1 MVACLRAFFL
11 VSLFLLVPPLGIA
24 NALTYSHELPTNT
37 IFFEDFEDAA
47 SDQNWFSNDTCTG
60 GNFVAARNTTRSY
73 TGDASAWI
81 RCTAASQDA
90 DLRRTVSSQAD
101 IVQLETR
108 FAFNNLCR
116 TSVTAVALFLS
127 IEYWDGTSR
136 HEGHIRFL
144 PGATAPRL
152 IVLTG
157 DGTSTVELY
166 RVSTN
171 NAGLNAYDDSSN
183 TRGQEAWHWFRVKV
197 RRSTN
202 AYISVESSFFAGS
215 WNSNSSWANLAAL
228 ADTTKGSPAI
238 ADKQWGLEVGM
249 IQTTS
254 AAPCIFHFDNILL
267 TDETPGG
274 PNVVTFAVSNSAFV
288 LALLM
293 GIVAIVAVLNR
304 MHIIGP
310 RAARSGPTTFTQ
322 GTGQSKQN
330 RDFTM
335 VIVFV
340 LIAIFVVSMF
350 ALYFKGLGA

>member
-1 MVACLRAFFL
+1 MFAGIFL
-11 VSLFLLVPPLGIA
+11 GLLLATLPLGIA
-24 NALTYSHELPTNT
+24 NALVYSHELPTNT

-60 GNFVAARNTTRSY
+60 GGFVAARNTTRSY

-101 IVQLETR
+101 TVQLETR

-197 RRSTN
+197 KRSTN
-202 AYISVESSFFAGS
+202 AYVSVESSFFTGS
-215 WNSNSSWANLAAL
+215 WSSNSSWANLAAI
-228 ADTTKGSPAI
+228 ADTTKGSAAM

-249 IQTTS
+249 IQTTT

-274 PNVVTFAVSNSAFV
+274 PGIVTFAVSNSAFV
-288 LALLM
+288 LALMM

-310 RAARSGPTTFTQ
+310 RASRSGPTTFTQ
-322 GTGQSKQN
+322 GAGQSQQN

-340 LIAIFVVSMF
+340 LIAVFVVSMF